1 MQQHHAAFPQVTR
14 CNRPGIVLE
23 EEPPAVR
30 MNDMLGGLLTYKL
43 AGEDLLRNSG
53 VPFAIV
59 RPCALTVEPSGM
71 PVEFDQGDTVRVRC
85 CVFLGSVP
93 E

>member
-1 MQQHHAAFPQVTR
+1 
-14 CNRPGIVLE
+14 VLE

-43 AGEDLLRNSG
+43 AGEDRLRASG
-53 VPFAIV
+53 VPYAIV

-71 PVEFDQGDTVRVRC
+71 PVKVGQGDTMRVRTTL
-85 CVFLGSVP
+85 VDTYMHVHAVSH
-93 E
+93 

>member
-1 MQQHHAAFPQVTR
+1 M
-14 CNRPGIVLE
+14 
-23 EEPPAVR
+23 R